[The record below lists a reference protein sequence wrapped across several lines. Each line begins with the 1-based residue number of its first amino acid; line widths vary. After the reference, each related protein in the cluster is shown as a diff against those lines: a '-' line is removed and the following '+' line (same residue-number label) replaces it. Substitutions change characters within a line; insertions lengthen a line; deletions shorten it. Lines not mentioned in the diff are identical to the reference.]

1 MSPSPSTIEAMM
13 SAYFT
18 YEGHA
23 AAQPAQP
30 AQEATAAAAAAAAQP
45 AQAARQEKKG
55 GRKKMDKV
63 KGSKVEKKAFA
74 FSVTP
79 QKRRRARLA
88 SGVLTLDS

>member
-30 AQEATAAAAAAAAQP
+30 AQEATAAAAAAQP

>member
-1 MSPSPSTIEAMM
+1 LSPSPSTIEAMM

-30 AQEATAAAAAAAAQP
+30 AQEATAAAAAQP

>member
-1 MSPSPSTIEAMM
+1 MM

-30 AQEATAAAAAAAAQP
+30 AQEATAAAAAAAQP